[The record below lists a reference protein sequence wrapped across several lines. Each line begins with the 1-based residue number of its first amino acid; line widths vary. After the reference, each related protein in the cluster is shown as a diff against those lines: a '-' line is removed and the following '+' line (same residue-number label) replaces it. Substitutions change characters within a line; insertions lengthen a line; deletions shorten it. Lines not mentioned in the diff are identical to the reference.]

1 MIDGRIR
8 VLVLVSEI
16 LSAKT
21 LVPIVRALMSEPD
34 VSVKLINDGFCIE
47 FVQSLGLPVE
57 YLLEDFETRLDH
69 MVSHA
74 SVVLMGKSY
83 VQASEYVLLR
93 RAAHW
98 GVPVMMVVPDMG
110 IDIVRAKL
118 RGIGAL
124 TSCGVPWPKLLV
136 ADDRT
141 RESLRCLDVPNKRI
155 VEFGNPYFDELY
167 EELQCDA
174 SEWDAQGVGYFST
187 PFELDFQRGVL
198 PANYRQQEMVEDI
211 RRACEGLNQPLIAK
225 RHPQVE
231 NSVFDGMEVF
241 EGTPLEMIR
250 KIRVAVGCYS
260 TTLLEAY
267 AAGIPTIS
275 YQPWPAN
282 IRQDVFDAR
291 IPIVKSASELSES
304 LRLVLSRPQSR
315 RVTTFLTYNPGC
327 STAAAL
333 RLVRDHGACSAR
345 QTPAVSGSRPG
356 FS

>member
-1 MIDGRIR
+1 
-8 VLVLVSEI
+8 V
-16 LSAKT
+16 
-21 LVPIVRALMSEPD
+21 
-34 VSVKLINDGFCIE
+34 
-47 FVQSLGLPVE
+47 
-57 YLLEDFETRLDH
+57 
-69 MVSHA
+69 
-74 SVVLMGKSY
+74 
-83 VQASEYVLLR
+83 
-93 RAAHW
+93 
-98 GVPVMMVVPDMG
+98 G

-118 RGIGAL
+118 RGIGAES
-124 TSCGVPWPKLLV
+124 SCGISWPTLLV
-136 ADDRT
+136 ADERT
-141 RESLRCLDVPNKRI
+141 RESLRYLDIPNERI

-167 EELQCDA
+167 EELECDR
-174 SEWDAQGVGYFST
+174 SEWDAQGIGYFST
-187 PFELDFQRGVL
+187 PFELDFQRGIL

-211 RRACEGLNQPLIAK
+211 KRACERLGQPLIAK

-231 NSVFDGMEVF
+231 NSVFDGLEVF

-315 RVTTFLTYNPGC
+315 RVTTLLTYNPGC
-327 STAAAL
+327 SIAVAL
-333 RLVRDHGACSAR
+333 QLVRAHGASSGR
-345 QTPAVSGSRPG
+345 PRPAVVGSLP
-356 FS
+356 

>member
-1 MIDGRIR
+1 MMDGRIR

-21 LVPIVRALMSEPD
+21 LVPIVRVLMSESD
-34 VSVKLINDGFCIE
+34 MSVKVINDGFCIE

-57 YLLEDFETRLDH
+57 YILEDFETRIDQ
-69 MVSHA
+69 MVSQT

-83 VQASEYVLLR
+83 VQPSEYILLR

-110 IDIVRAKL
+110 VDIVRAKL
-118 RGIGAL
+118 RGIGGES
-124 TSCGVPWPKLLV
+124 SCGIPWPKLLV
-136 ADDRT
+136 ADERT
-141 RESLRCLDVPNKRI
+141 RASLRYLNVSNERI

-167 EELQCDA
+167 EELERDKD
-174 SEWDAQGVGYFST
+174 EWDALGVGYFST
-187 PFELDFQRGVL
+187 PFELDFQRGIL

-211 RRACEGLNQPLIAK
+211 KRACEALGQPLIGK

-275 YQPWPAN
+275 YQPWSAN

-291 IPIVKSASELSES
+291 IPIVKSASELGES

-327 STAAAL
+327 SIAVAL
-333 RLVRDHGACSAR
+333 QLVREHGAYSAR
-345 QTPAVSGSRPG
+345 QTPAAVG
-356 FS
+356 